1 MTTKTSK
8 RRANKAAKAAVK
20 AGAVVVTATPAPT
33 ANVLNRRIGDTRAN
47 VSKYVRCKTVNGNV
61 SLNNGDSVAKKLVT
75 VELADIY
82 GIVAKE
88 LDVSKASLVERYK
101 HLNVGMQR
109 MNLGNLLRGARQ

>member
-8 RRANKAAKAAVK
+8 RRANKSTKAAVK
-20 AGAVVVTATPAPT
+20 AGAVVTAAPAPT

-47 VSKYVRCKTVNGNV
+47 VSRYVRCKTVNGNV
-61 SLNNGDSVAKKLVT
+61 SLNNGDPTAKKLAT

-82 GIVAKE
+82 GIVARE
-88 LDVSKASLVERYK
+88 LDVPKSSLVERYK
-101 HLNVGMQR
+101 HLNLGMQR